1 MHDQHSNLR
10 ALCFALRR
18 QMVDTLNPAAP
29 KYNAKLQALQDLIER
44 TEDNDAITNALL
56 SVDPKAGAE
65 NDAETTATIRTDEQI
80 ADDIYGALLDYS
92 NLTALEGHL
101 AWLLCWLDDHE
112 PESKGRMIVQAIAP
126 EYQPTKD

>member
-29 KYNAKLQALQDLIER
+29 EYNAKLQALQDLIER

-65 NDAETTATIRTDEQI
+65 NDAETDRDRRQ
-80 ADDIYGALLDYS
+80 
-92 NLTALEGHL
+92 
-101 AWLLCWLDDHE
+101 
-112 PESKGRMIVQAIAP
+112 Q
-126 EYQPTKD
+126 